1 MASNHTTNTLERIG
15 DQVITLDMDGTLE
28 DPWACCGKRDRMGGS
43 ETCRHVRQDILTQ
56 VANVR
61 AVYPDAKPVIL
72 SWRGG
77 CEGVTRQWL
86 ETVGIEFHAVFVPGS
101 ADARA
106 IQARGEGQIG
116 FKVGIIRALRAQGVE
131 VITGWDDN
139 VNVVE
144 ALRAEGV
151 PALQAKHLVDV
162 KPHEYRAGY
171 LGAPERGT
179 GRGFDFPTTPGD
191 LYNQPETVGR

>member
-1 MASNHTTNTLERIG
+1 MASNHTTNPILERIG

-43 ETCRHVRQDILTQ
+43 KTCRHVRNDILTQ

-86 ETVGIEFHAVFVPGS
+86 ETVGVEHHAVFVPGS

-106 IQARGEGQIG
+106 IAAEGHGQIG
-116 FKVGIIRALRAQGVE
+116 FKVGIVRALQAMGVE

-139 VNVVE
+139 LAVVE

-151 PALQAKHLVDV
+151 PALQAKHLVEIE
-162 KPHEYRAGY
+162 PHEYRAGF
-171 LGAPERGT
+171 LGAPRINRPRWQGN
-179 GRGFDFPTTPGD
+179 DVPAD